1 MYKLGILGLGKMG
14 SSILSGVMKS
24 KLYSVDEVLL
34 YDVNQSIIEEYT
46 SQGFKFSSSIQ
57 ELINNVNILLIA
69 IKPQVFNV
77 LENIT
82 ISQDSMIIISIAAG
96 KKISDLEEIF
106 GKQQFIR
113 VMPNTP
119 SLIGFGATAI
129 AKSVNTN
136 EKSFEVA
143 KQIFE
148 SIGVVKE
155 IDESLM
161 NEIIPVN
168 GSMPAFLYYFVNSYI
183 KDAVSKGIAYETA
196 KLLAC
201 ESIIG
206 STKMILETN
215 KSIEELIK
223 DVCSPGGATL
233 EGLRIFDENNFEEI
247 IKESNKACILRAYE
261 LSNK

>member
-1 MYKLGILGLGKMG
+1 
-14 SSILSGVMKS
+14 
-24 KLYSVDEVLL
+24 
-34 YDVNQSIIEEYT
+34 
-46 SQGFKFSSSIQ
+46 
-57 ELINNVNILLIA
+57 
-69 IKPQVFNV
+69 
-77 LENIT
+77 
-82 ISQDSMIIISIAAG
+82 
-96 KKISDLEEIF
+96 
-106 GKQQFIR
+106 
-113 VMPNTP
+113 
-119 SLIGFGATAI
+119 
-129 AKSVNTN
+129 
-136 EKSFEVA
+136 
-143 KQIFE
+143 
-148 SIGVVKE
+148 
-155 IDESLM
+155 M